1 VPSRRALR
9 RGARRAVVGAAGPA
23 AGGLLIA
30 VAAILDQP
38 VQGPW
43 QWTVTA
49 LVLVPAVLVHW
60 HSRAE
65 THGFSGAET
74 LAMSAAAGAVAYVL
88 GVVGLV
94 AGAAATL
101 GVVVAAQTGV
111 LAAAAQIAALLSL
124 AVAVRGRTPCPED
137 CPTPPLPSRR

>member
-1 VPSRRALR
+1 MPSRSALR
-9 RGARRAVVGAAGPA
+9 RGARRAAVGAAGPA
-23 AGGLLIA
+23 AGGLLIS
-30 VAAILDQP
+30 VAAILGRP
-38 VQGPW
+38 VEGPW

-65 THGFSGAET
+65 THCFSGAET
-74 LAMSAAAGAVAYVL
+74 LAMSVAAGVVAYIL

-94 AGAAATL
+94 AGATATL

-111 LAAAAQIAALLSL
+111 LAAAAQIAGLLSL
-124 AVAVRGRTPCPED
+124 AIALRGRRTA
-137 CPTPPLPSRR
+137 

>member
-1 VPSRRALR
+1 MPSRRALQR
-9 RGARRAVVGAAGPA
+9 AGRRAVVGAAGPA

-30 VAAILDQP
+30 VAAIADRP

-43 QWTVTA
+43 HWTVTA

-74 LAMSAAAGAVAYVL
+74 FAVSVAAGVVAYALCVL
-88 GVVGLV
+88 GLV
-94 AGAAATL
+94 AGAAATFGL
-101 GVVVAAQTGV
+101 FVAAQTGV
-111 LAAAAQIAALLSL
+111 LAAAAQLAGLLSL
-124 AVAVRGRTPCPED
+124 AVVLRDRAA
-137 CPTPPLPSRR
+137 